1 MLQSASGNIP
11 CLGLPSTASHHSSPR
26 PDLEIEGRVP
36 YNRSHHAWRVL
47 SFPSFSRFFFPKFTL
62 HSIPFHRQLRRLVR
76 ARDARR
82 LLQTKHTLD
91 VQLEQD
97 VNTTPPS
104 SSPIK
109 SKTKTEHLH
118 KDSLIPLLNLGFPR
132 TGGVH
137 AWLEIHALLMRE
149 RRTESCSATID
160 PSDAIRSSAST
171 PPVPHRA

>member
-137 AWLEIHALLMRE
+137 AWLWGGNTCAAYAGTQNRKLF
-149 RRTESCSATID
+149 SYY
-160 PSDAIRSSAST
+160 
-171 PPVPHRA
+171 